1 MDPEHMWKATAIVLC
16 AAVPAGFYVLG
27 DLTDA
32 FPGVLTIEP
41 EETEPAAGPP
51 AQAESWDRAPG
62 EVPTGAVATSP
73 DLAEQ
78 TDLPARTDG
87 HADLPVA
94 AAGLAFRGVEAGTNE
109 VLAERGAGP
118 ARAPAAPLKLR
129 TAAAEARR

>member
-1 MDPEHMWKATAIVLC
+1 MDSEHMWKATAIVLC

-27 DLTDA
+27 DLTYA

-73 DLAEQ
+73 RSEERRVG
-78 TDLPARTDG
+78 TEWRSRRSPG
-87 HADLPVA
+87 HDSDSGTRS
-94 AAGLAFRGVEAGTNE
+94 AGQ
-109 VLAERGAGP
+109 
-118 ARAPAAPLKLR
+118 
-129 TAAAEARR
+129 